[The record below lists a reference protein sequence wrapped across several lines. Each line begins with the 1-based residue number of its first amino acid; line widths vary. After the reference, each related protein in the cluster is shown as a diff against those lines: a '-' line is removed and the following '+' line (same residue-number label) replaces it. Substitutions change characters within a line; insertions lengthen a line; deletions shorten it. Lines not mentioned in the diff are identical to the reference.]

1 MAKCIVLQP
10 QLCRWH
16 SHTDQGLSA
25 AAGGFNA
32 FLSLFLVS
40 PDALEVMYFIDLVT
54 ESALVLRES
63 AKKNIFLGLCPKLW
77 VGGGQKS

>member
-54 ESALVLRES
+54 ESALTLREL
-63 AKKNIFLGLCPKLW
+63 LGLCPKLW